1 MPQAIV
7 TFALFFTFSA
17 QAMRSN
23 FDCTDLLL
31 APVIERTLSLTP
43 TGDFAFRDSLP
54 QTEVHPSKWDSC
66 CGSYGPCAQPYP
78 LVVFPEGADRVAWS
92 RQRVIEAAKK
102 WIGLPYAHR
111 HIPAMGGLDC
121 SNFTAWVYNY
131 AFGIRF
137 SSHIERQAMQAGRL
151 LLSGEELAA
160 GDLIFIYSEDF
171 SRIYHVVLYVDEN
184 TVLDSH
190 DTGIQLR
197 PFAGA
202 YRSRYAWARRVL
214 E

>member
-1 MPQAIV
+1 MPRAILV
-7 TFALFFTFSA
+7 FALLFTFSA
-17 QAMRSN
+17 EAMRSS

-31 APVIERTLSLTP
+31 VPVVARTLSLTP
-43 TGDFAFRDSLP
+43 TGDFAFRDTLP
-54 QTEVHPSKWDSC
+54 QTELPQSKWDSC

-78 LVVFPEGADRVAWS
+78 AVVFPEGVDHLEWS

-137 SSHIERQAMQAGRL
+137 SSKIERQAMEAGRFL
-151 LLSGEELAA
+151 ESQEKLAP

-171 SRIYHVVLYVDEN
+171 KRIYHVVFYVDEK

-197 PFAGA
+197 PFAGH
-202 YRSRYAWARRVL
+202 YRTHYAWARRIL